1 MSNRDIVAIGAS
13 AGGITAMQEVLGGL
27 PADLAASLLV
37 VLHISE
43 HHPTEIEQVLSKAGR
58 IPASI
63 ANDGEPMRQGHLY
76 VAPPNR
82 HLLVSGEGLRLGVG
96 PRENGFRPSIDA
108 LFRSCVAEGMAG
120 RTIGVV
126 LSGFL
131 DDGAAGLQV
140 VQRHGGIA
148 VVQDPRDAEHPDMP
162 VNALRQ
168 VAADHVCSAENM
180 GGLIAR
186 LASLPAGPSAPPS
199 DEILLEVEIAG
210 MAGADPVTLGPATN
224 FVCPECNGV
233 LSEIADGGT
242 RRFRCHSGHAFSEQS
257 LSYFMNEEVG
267 RALAAALRAL
277 QERTMFFNRMADRA
291 AESQNQ
297 ALVKR
302 YRGLAGDTSR
312 HAKMIR
318 DLMVQ
323 QVRGGTRVP

>member
-13 AGGITAMQEVLGGL
+13 AGGITALQQVLGGL
-27 PADLAASLLV
+27 PADLAASLLL

-108 LFRSCVAEGMAG
+108 LFRSCIAGGMAG
-120 RTIGVV
+120 RTIAVV

-131 DDGAAGLQV
+131 DDGAAGLQG
-140 VQRHGGIA
+140 VQSHGGIA
-148 VVQDPRDAEHPDMP
+148 VVQDPGDAEHADMP
-162 VNALRQ
+162 LNALRQ
-168 VAADHVCSAENM
+168 VAADHVCSAEDM
-180 GGLIAR
+180 
-186 LASLPAGPSAPPS
+186 ASLIPKLVSRPAGPSTPPS
-199 DEILLEVEIAG
+199 DEILLEAKIAG
-210 MAGADPVTLGPATN
+210 MVSADPLPLGRPTN
-224 FVCPECNGV
+224 FACPDCNGV
-233 LSEIADGGT
+233 LSEIVEGGT

-257 LSYFMNEEVG
+257 LNYFMNEEVG

-291 AESQNQ
+291 ADSQNQ

-323 QVRGGTRVP
+323 QVRSAARVS

>member
-1 MSNRDIVAIGAS
+1 MNNRDIVAIGAS
-13 AGGITAMQEVLGGL
+13 AGGITAMQRLLGSL
-27 PADLAASLLV
+27 PSDLAASVLL

-43 HHPTEIEQVLSKAGR
+43 HYPTEIEHVLSKAGR
-58 IPASI
+58 LSASI
-63 ANDGEPMRQGHLY
+63 AVDGEPRRHGH
-76 VAPPNR
+76 VHIAPPNR
-82 HLLVSGEGLRLGVG
+82 HLLISGDGLRLGVG

-108 LFRSCVAEGMAG
+108 LFRSCVAGAVAG
-120 RTIGVV
+120 RSIGVV

-131 DDGAAGLQV
+131 DDGAAGLQA

-148 VVQDPRDAEHPDMP
+148 VVQDPEDAEQSDMP
-162 VNALRQ
+162 MNALRQ
-168 VAADHVCSAENM
+168 VAADHVCSAEDM
-180 GGLIAR
+180 GALIAK
-186 LASLPAGPSAPPS
+186 LVSGPAGHSVAPS

-210 MAGADPVTLGPATN
+210 AASAGPVTIWRPTN
-224 FVCPECNGV
+224 FVCPECNGA
-233 LSEIADGGT
+233 LSEIVEGDT

-291 AESQNQ
+291 AESHNQ

-312 HAKMIR
+312 HAQMIR
-318 DLMVQ
+318 DLMVN
-323 QVRGGTRVP
+323 QVRAGVRVP